1 MAKNFKRFGAIV
13 ASGAAVAAAV
23 SSPVAAVAQ
32 ERVAEEAALDTPI
45 GDTGV
50 TPREVYETIVY
61 AAENDAEL
69 RAQILEVEAQIMGS
83 HIVESDNGEYY
94 INEAALDL
102 GGITSALGSIDVG
115 ALTSTLGN
123 VANKV
128 GGAVSNGDFAG
139 AVGAITGAMNDP
151 NIKNAADTATKIGK
165 DLLSNGTAGE
175 VLGAVTGTVGSLLG
189 KDKGSAGATT
199 NQKPAGTTG
208 TNTTGTGSGST
219 AGSTGSTGGSATPGT
234 GSTGGSATPNT
245 GSTDTKP
252 STNKPAPTTTAKPAD
267 NKPKPSTSA
276 PAPKTTENKPSED
289 KAADSKPAPNTT
301 ENKADSTVDKK
312 SGEKATATSEKKVEL
327 ANTERARTS
336 VAEGKDI
343 VSLLK
348 DYDYS
353 NVNAEQG
360 DKLRKIGKRIADEV
374 VRVEAALRG
383 SSQDAL
389 DASVKALNDS
399 ISEYNKTVSAI
410 TAEQNG
416 DKKGDSSDKKDSTVV
431 VDNREGTSEEKRV
444 VVKEG
449 ESETVV
455 ETSSRPMLASTGAP
469 VGAVAAAAT
478 SLVAMTGFA
487 ASRRNK

>member
-61 AAENDAEL
+61 AAENDPEL

-83 HIVESDNGEYY
+83 HVVESENGEYY

-102 GGITSALGSIDVG
+102 GAITGALGNLDVG
-115 ALTSTLGN
+115 AITNTLGN

-151 NIKNAADTATKIGK
+151 NIKKATDAATKIGK
-165 DLLSNGTAGE
+165 DLVADGTAGKI
-175 VLGAVTGTVGSLLG
+175 LGGVTGTVGSLLG
-189 KDKGSAGATT
+189 KDKDSAGATT
-199 NQKPAGTTG
+199 AQKPAGNTG
-208 TNTTGTGSGST
+208 TNTTGTGS
-219 AGSTGSTGGSATPGT
+219 GSTGGSATPGT

-252 STNKPAPTTTAKPAD
+252 SANKPAPTTSAKPAD
-267 NKPKPSTSA
+267 NKPKPSTSK
-276 PAPKTTENKPSED
+276 PAPKTTENKPAED
-289 KAADSKPAPNTT
+289 KATDNKPAPKTT
-301 ENKADSTVDKK
+301 ENKTDSTDDKN
-312 SGEKATATSEKKVEL
+312 SGEKATATSEKKTEEKKAEL

-383 SSQDAL
+383 TSQDAL

-416 DKKGDSSDKKDSTVV
+416 DKNGEPSDKKDSTVV

-449 ESETVV
+449 ESETTV

-469 VGAVAAAAT
+469 VGAVAAAAAG
-478 SLVAMTGFA
+478 LVAMTGFA